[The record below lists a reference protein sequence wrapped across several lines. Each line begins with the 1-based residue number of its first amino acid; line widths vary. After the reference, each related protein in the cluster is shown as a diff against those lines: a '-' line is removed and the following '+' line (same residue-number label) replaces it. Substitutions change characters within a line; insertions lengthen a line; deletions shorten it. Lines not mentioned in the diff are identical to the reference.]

1 MSSKMKQPPK
11 TIDTLEEPLRT
22 LFIQNLSEY
31 QGQAFGT
38 LKAALSSTNDSAKDR
53 VNEFLKLCDQRMA
66 LCVGAGLTAY
76 FIGDWRTLLRKLLT
90 MRCHNVLRTFSENEL
105 KVNNRVFDKAWTKED
120 VDKYIGNLKNSFFA
134 ESTSTLEIG
143 EYLMYDE
150 NDRAPIIGTKTE
162 QSYREIFFAEQVW
175 DAIDSSIKK
184 KLEKS
189 SVASI
194 EAYFVKLYKSKFR
207 GNERAI
213 YENGSD
219 DDEVKGMAT
228 LAAVVKLCIKK
239 KIKNIITYNF
249 DTILDRLIASKD
261 VWELFGETFD
271 VAVHVHT
278 YLQAEPMRIG
288 GVEGSENIVNIYH
301 VHGVLDQEIEI
312 GPIIF
317 SENSYQNYQK
327 TILNW
332 SNIRLADTMLKN
344 NVLCVGFSGDDANF
358 RMLRRFLA
366 ESMTNPIMGIGNER
380 KKLYIMRSCGNEIE
394 NFINNS
400 IFESMPECALASI
413 KTYLELVSIYFK
425 KQLGME
431 VFWSSGYLKMAG
443 QINWLSE
450 FSKSKNGRIS

>member
-1 MSSKMKQPPK
+1 MMSSKMKQPPK

-22 LFIQNLSEY
+22 LFMQNLSEY

-38 LKAALSSTNDSAKDR
+38 LEAALSSTNDSAKDR
-53 VNEFLKLCDQRMA
+53 VKEFSELCNQRMA

-76 FIGDWRTLLRKLLT
+76 FIGDWRTLLRKLLA
-90 MRCHNVLRTFSENEL
+90 MRCHNVVRAFSDKEL
-105 KVNNRVFDKAWTKED
+105 TVNDRMFNKTWTKTN
-120 VDKYIGNLKNSFFA
+120 VDKYIGHLKNSFFT

-150 NDRAPIIGTKTE
+150 SDHAPKIGTE
-162 QSYREIFFAEQVW
+162 AEPSYREIFFAEQVRYV
-175 DAIDSSIKK
+175 ISGSIEK

-189 SVASI
+189 SASSI
-194 EAYFVKLYKSKFR
+194 EEYFVDLYRRKFI
-207 GNERAI
+207 GNEKNI

-219 DDEVKGMAT
+219 DDEVKGIAT

-239 KIKNIITYNF
+239 KIKNIVTYNF
-249 DTILDRLIASKD
+249 DMILDKLIANEE
-261 VWELFGETFD
+261 VWELFGETLN

-278 YLQAEPMRIG
+278 YLKAEPMMVLG
-288 GVEGSENIVNIYH
+288 DKKSKNIVNIYH
-301 VHGVLDQEIEI
+301 VHGVLDQEIEEV

-332 SNIRLADTMLKN
+332 SNVRLADTMLKYDI
-344 NVLCVGFSGDDANF
+344 LCVGFSGDDANF

-366 ESMTNPIMGIGNER
+366 ESMTNPIMGIGNGR
-380 KKLYIMRSCGNEIE
+380 KKLYIMRSCGNEVE
-394 NFINNS
+394 NFINNPN
-400 IFESMPECALASI
+400 FASMPECALASI
-413 KTYLELVSIYFK
+413 KTYLELVGTYFK
-425 KQLGME
+425 KQLGTE
-431 VFWSSGYLKMAG
+431 VIWSNGYLKMAG

-450 FSKSKNGRIS
+450 CKKSRS